1 MVTPMH
7 NDLQVWISLRFS
19 ISISCT
25 HTVGTCSHSL
35 RCGIR
40 TCVSSKSTNVR
51 TSWTNTNELLG
62 KMPWWW
68 RMLFIHFLQSCTNS
82 NCKRS
87 RNSVSK
93 CVLHQHLICLK
104 WISCMLNDNHII
116 HNVVHHPFLM
126 LAKRDIALC
135 RLRVDQCV
143 KRLNST
149 APHKTAIF
157 TLTALRTC
165 NLTFLFICLY
175 AKTTLGKL
183 VWIWKFH
190 QQGCHSI
197 IIPSA
202 IFLKN
207 AYRDP
212 KFSWRGEG

>member
-1 MVTPMH
+1 
-7 NDLQVWISLRFS
+7 
-19 ISISCT
+19 
-25 HTVGTCSHSL
+25 
-35 RCGIR
+35 
-40 TCVSSKSTNVR
+40 
-51 TSWTNTNELLG
+51 
-62 KMPWWW
+62 
-68 RMLFIHFLQSCTNS
+68 
-82 NCKRS
+82 
-87 RNSVSK
+87 
-93 CVLHQHLICLK
+93 LK